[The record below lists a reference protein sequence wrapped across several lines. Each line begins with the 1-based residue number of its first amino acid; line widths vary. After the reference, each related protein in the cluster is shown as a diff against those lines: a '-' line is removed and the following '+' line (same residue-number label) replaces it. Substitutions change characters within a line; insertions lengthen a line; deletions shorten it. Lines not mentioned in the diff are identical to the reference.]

1 MSCISSWIYWLCVV
15 VRYPVATSSDKEIQ
29 VWLESWTVTMWGQVQ
44 TWQFCFWLDGVGTED
59 VAEEVSAKGDFLFFL
74 AGHSTKSKGML
85 ITLDIYRVSYSNMV
99 HK

>member
-1 MSCISSWIYWLCVV
+1 M
-15 VRYPVATSSDKEIQ
+15 
-29 VWLESWTVTMWGQVQ
+29 
-44 TWQFCFWLDGVGTED
+44 VGTED

-74 AGHSTKSKGML
+74 AGHSTKSKGTL